1 MKSTTNLRLNPTI
14 AVLLMLALGLI
25 LTFASRTWL
34 NIVVFVGCFLYLLVC
49 RVPLKKLAIAL
60 LIAFPF
66 ALGSWLSFVSFSH
79 SFASAWLYATRIYT
93 YFSLGA
99 LVTLCYSLKTVLLSL
114 HQHFRLSNTFVY
126 GILAAVGMVQNVK
139 VQIKKIRIAAN
150 IHNQTLNWWNPMLYL
165 KIIVSCL
172 NWSDNLAVAM
182 TLQGFSNNYPR
193 TETYH
198 DSIPASQYGLLI
210 LLVLICGGLA
220 FF

>member
-1 MKSTTNLRLNPTI
+1 MKSTTKLRINPTI
-14 AVLLMLALGLI
+14 AVLLMLILGLI
-25 LTFASRTWL
+25 LTFASKIWL
-34 NIVVFVGCFLYLLVC
+34 NIVVFTGCLLYLSACKVSF
-49 RVPLKKLAIAL
+49 KKIGIAL

-79 SFASAWLYATRIYT
+79 SYTSAWLYATRIYT

-114 HQHFRLSNTFVY
+114 HQHFHLSNTFVY

-139 VQIKKIRIAAN
+139 TQIKKIRIAAN
-150 IHNQTLNWWNPMLYL
+150 MHNQTLNWLYL

-172 NWSDNLAVAM
+172 NWSDNLAVTM
-182 TLQGFSNNYPR
+182 TLQGFSNDYPR

-198 DSIPASQYGLLI
+198 DSISIFQWGLLI
-210 LLVLICGGLA
+210 LLVLICGGSA